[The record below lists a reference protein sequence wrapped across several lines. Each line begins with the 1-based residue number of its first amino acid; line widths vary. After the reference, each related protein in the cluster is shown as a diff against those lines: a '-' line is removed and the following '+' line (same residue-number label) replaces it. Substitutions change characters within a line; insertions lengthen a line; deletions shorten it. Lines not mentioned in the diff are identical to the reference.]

1 MHGNQ
6 QSDWVFTL
14 EAAVAFF
21 AAIIAENRQQT
32 PELRSE
38 LLATRQS
45 ADALVSSALDEMVFL
60 MLISTEDAS
69 DANRAAIDG
78 LITDEVGQIMSLVEA
93 TATVAGFQVAAIGV
107 LSAQAPDIVE
117 VRNVELL
124 AKISE
129 LQQLDLAMP
138 PEEREKLNQSLV
150 ALVDP
155 ETGLAANR
163 SAQISVTQKASQLA
177 LDTSPA
183 IAPISNAVLKLV
195 SDRQEQIAAT
205 AITIAETL
213 KQSRAQVSM
222 LLGVVGAVF
231 AAAMLLTFLVLTRP
245 LMRLSKTTER
255 LAAGDLEPITGFA
268 TSSTEVFR
276 IASALAVF
284 RESLADKERVEAETS
299 REREAYEAEQRKVV
313 TELGRGLDALAN
325 GDLTCRVQLEM
336 DGAYGKLLADFNT
349 SIESLAKTIASVTNA
364 SEEIRLGSA
373 EINDAANNLAHQT
386 ETQANTLEQTA
397 RSVDQVVAGARQS
410 AEYAKQVEAEL
421 SEARKEAEETKD
433 VVGEAVLAMKE
444 IQVKSDSIAQIIS
457 VIEDIAFQTNLLALN
472 AGVEAARAGE
482 AGRGFAVVASEVRGL
497 AQRSSEASH
506 EIKGLITASSD
517 EVARGSQLVSKTGEA
532 MDVVLGRFLDV
543 SSQIAEI
550 ANVSGSQSEQ
560 LNEINNAMV
569 SLDAATQTNAA
580 TAEEANAASQNL
592 SSEIRLL
599 ADLAAQFQTS
609 APRGNLSA
617 A

>member
-1 MHGNQ
+1 
-6 QSDWVFTL
+6 
-14 EAAVAFF
+14 
-21 AAIIAENRQQT
+21 
-32 PELRSE
+32 
-38 LLATRQS
+38 
-45 ADALVSSALDEMVFL
+45 
-60 MLISTEDAS
+60 
-69 DANRAAIDG
+69 
-78 LITDEVGQIMSLVEA
+78 
-93 TATVAGFQVAAIGV
+93 V

-138 PEEREKLNQSLV
+138 PEEREQLNQSLV